1 MKTGPA
7 KDVAAYIAAAPAKA
21 RPMLRQL
28 RRAIRAA
35 APKADERISYRM
47 PYYHH
52 HGRLIYFAAYA
63 NHIGLYIRGRAKG
76 ELAAELKPYQT
87 SKATLRFP
95 IGGKVPVGLVTKLVK
110 ARVKENEAKAKAKS
124 RASKARAKQ

>member
-1 MKTGPA
+1 MKAGPA
-7 KDVAAYIAAAPAKA
+7 KDVAAYIAAAPAKS

-52 HGRLIYFAAYA
+52 HGRLIYFAAYQ
-63 NHIGLYIRGRAKG
+63 NHVGLYIMGSAKG

-95 IGGKVPVGLVTKLVK
+95 IGSAVPVALVK
-110 ARVKENEAKAKAKS
+110 RLVKERVKENEAKA
-124 RASKARAKQ
+124 RATKR

>member
-7 KDVAAYIAAAPAKA
+7 KDVGAYIAAAPAKA
-21 RPMLRQL
+21 RPMLREL

-47 PYYHH
+47 PYYHY
-52 HGRLIYFAAYA
+52 HGRLTYFAAFT
-63 NHIGLYIRGRAKG
+63 NHVSMFVMGRVKG
-76 ELAAELKPYQT
+76 ELAAQMKRYQT

-95 IGGKVPVGLVTKLVK
+95 IGSKIPAALIKKLVK
-110 ARVKENEAKAKAKS
+110 ARAKENE
-124 RASKARAKQ
+124 SKTRVVKR

>member
-1 MKTGPA
+1 MKAGPA
-7 KDVAAYIAAAPAKA
+7 KDVSAYIAAAPAKA

-35 APKADERISYRM
+35 APKAEERISYRM

-52 HGRLIYFAAYA
+52 HGRLIYFAAYP
-63 NHIGLYIRGRAKG
+63 NHIGLYIMGGAKKAFAG
-76 ELAAELKPYQT
+76 ELKRYQT

-95 IGGKVPVGLVTKLVK
+95 IGSTIPTALVRKIVK
-110 ARVKENEAKAKAKS
+110 ARAQENEAAS
-124 RASKARAKQ
+124 RAAKR

>member
-7 KDVAAYIAAAPAKA
+7 KDVGAYIAAAPPKA

-28 RRAIRAA
+28 RRVIRAA
-35 APKADERISYRM
+35 APKAEERISYRM

-63 NHIGLYIRGRAKG
+63 HHVGLYVMGRAKG
-76 ELAAELKPYQT
+76 ELAAALKPYQT

-95 IGGKVPVGLVTKLVK
+95 IGSAIPVALVKKLVK
-110 ARVKENEAKAKAKS
+110 ARIKENEA
-124 RASKARAKQ
+124 RARARKR

>member
-1 MKTGPA
+1 MKAGPA
-7 KDVAAYIAAAPAKA
+7 KDVAAYIAATRAKT

-47 PYYHH
+47 PYYHY
-52 HGRLIYFAAYA
+52 HGRLIYFAAYS
-63 NHIGLYIRGRAKG
+63 NHVGLYIMGRAKG
-76 ELAAELKPYQT
+76 ELAAEIKPYQT

-95 IGGKVPVGLVTKLVK
+95 IGSKVPVGLVKRLIK
-110 ARVKENEAKAKAKS
+110 ARIKENEATARAKA
-124 RASKARAKQ
+124 KARAKQ

>member
-1 MKTGPA
+1 MKAGPA
-7 KDVAAYIAAAPAKA
+7 KDVAAYIAAAPAKS

-52 HGRLIYFAAYA
+52 HGRLIYFAAYQ
-63 NHIGLYIRGRAKG
+63 NHVGLYIMGRAKG

-95 IGGKVPVGLVTKLVK
+95 IGSAVPVALVK
-110 ARVKENEAKAKAKS
+110 RLVKERVKENEAKA
-124 RASKARAKQ
+124 RATKR